1 MLLFVAEVVGPSKS
15 EKNEGVGA
23 EEILEGMLFSLED
36 MVGQRAS
43 GSVTS
48 SSMIESRLCWAI
60 VVIVV
65 TFNQS
70 DRMYFS
76 RCRQIW
82 NNWDVV

>member
-1 MLLFVAEVVGPSKS
+1 MLLVVAEVEDPSKS
-15 EKNEGVGA
+15 EKYEGVGA

-48 SSMIESRLCWAI
+48 SSMIKSRLHWAI
-60 VVIVV
+60 VAIVV
-65 TFNQS
+65 SFNQS

-76 RCRQIW
+76 RCR
-82 NNWDVV
+82 